1 MQIDLGRDP
10 LAALTREERAYVR
23 LARHYCT
30 EVVQGLPPD
39 LGMATV
45 GALTTL
51 VAEMRD
57 EIIGLRGEGTE
68 ALTREVAEYSGA
80 LDGLING
87 IVRAVPK
94 ATGLKIWK
102 AAIAATDYPA
112 PIECFEEWYG

>member
-30 EVVQGLPPD
+30 EVVQGLPAH
-39 LGMATV
+39 LGMATI
-45 GALTTL
+45 GALVTL
-51 VAEMRD
+51 VGEMRD
-57 EIIGLRGEGTE
+57 EITGLRSEDT
-68 ALTREVAEYSGA
+68 ASMQREVDEYSGA